1 MKLTYTLGKAD
12 FLEYQLYASS
22 KSKSHK
28 SRRFRSRIIIPVIYL
43 ALGGYI
49 GGIDGNL
56 FAGVMF
62 AGIGV
67 VWFLF
72 YPKYSKWRYKKHFQK
87 HIKEHYQNRIDKAV
101 ELTIEDGHLLT
112 KDFTAETKVNAS
124 ELKELI
130 ELPRHFLIKLTTE
143 LALIVPKEKIKDL
156 EVFKN
161 EILELGGSYVDDT
174 QWQWK

>member
-1 MKLTYTLGKAD
+1 MKLTYTLGKSD

-28 SRRFRSRIIIPVIYL
+28 SRRFRSRIIIPFIYV
-43 ALGGYI
+43 ALGGYVVSL
-49 GGIDGNL
+49 GNL
-56 FAGVMF
+56 TEGLMF

-87 HIKEHYQNRIDKAV
+87 HIEEHYQNRIDKTV
-101 ELTIEDGHLLT
+101 ELTIEDGSLLT

-130 ELPRHFLIKLTTE
+130 ELPKHVFIRLTTE
-143 LALIVPKEKIKDL
+143 LALIVPKQKIKDL

-161 EILELGGSYVDDT
+161 EIQSLGATYVDDI